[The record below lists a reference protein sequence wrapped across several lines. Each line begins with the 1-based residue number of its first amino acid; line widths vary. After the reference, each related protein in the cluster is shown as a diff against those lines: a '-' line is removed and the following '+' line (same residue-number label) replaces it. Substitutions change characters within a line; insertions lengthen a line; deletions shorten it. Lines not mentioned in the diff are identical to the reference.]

1 MSLISP
7 DALLQADLMEQYNAK
22 DRRCVWETM
31 REQAELEEQRSSS
44 EDTED
49 ALSLALRSEMNE

>member
-1 MSLISP
+1 
-7 DALLQADLMEQYNAK
+7 MEQYNAK